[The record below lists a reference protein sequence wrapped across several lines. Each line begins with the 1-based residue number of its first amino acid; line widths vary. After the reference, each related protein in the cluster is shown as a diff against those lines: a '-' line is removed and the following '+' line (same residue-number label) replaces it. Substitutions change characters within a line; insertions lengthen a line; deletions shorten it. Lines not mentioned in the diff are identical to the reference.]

1 GVGDAGEREESGKRG
16 VLAHDSN
23 SKPQETTK
31 RRLQGRSL
39 EPFGLRGDPFLLQ
52 DRHRLDGL
60 RLGGAHVP
68 GLASCLSLTDQL
80 RSVTARSLGTRDRT
94 RSLCVLTARG
104 LRVLAATRRLNVL
117 TSTRGL
123 RVLATTRRL
132 NILAGTRQRPRRLNI
147 LRLGHLLEHRL
158 SLANLSRALRLR
170 IGDRRQR
177 REHRHAHDCCEE
189 SLHHLSPVPLVLL
202 TLPF

>member
-1 GVGDAGEREESGKRG
+1 
-16 VLAHDSN
+16 
-23 SKPQETTK
+23 

-80 RSVTARSLGTRDRT
+80 RSVTARSLCARDRT

-104 LRVLAATRRLNVL
+104 LCVLAAARRLGVL
-117 TSTRGL
+117 PTARGL
-123 RVLATTRRL
+123 RVLATARRL
-132 NILAGTRQRPRRLNI
+132 NIMAGAR
-147 LRLGHLLEHRL
+147 
-158 SLANLSRALRLR
+158 
-170 IGDRRQR
+170 
-177 REHRHAHDCCEE
+177 
-189 SLHHLSPVPLVLL
+189 
-202 TLPF
+202 

>member
-1 GVGDAGEREESGKRG
+1 GVGDAGEREESGQRG

-94 RSLCVLTARG
+94 RSLGVLTARG
-104 LRVLAATRRLNVL
+104 LRVLAATRRLNIL
-117 TSTRGL
+117 TTTRGWLNRPTGRLGVVTAARRL

-132 NILAGTRQRPRRLNI
+132 NILTTTRGLNILAAARRLGVLTTARGLRVLATARRLNI
-147 LRLGHLLEHRL
+147 LAGAR
-158 SLANLSRALRLR
+158 
-170 IGDRRQR
+170 
-177 REHRHAHDCCEE
+177 
-189 SLHHLSPVPLVLL
+189 
-202 TLPF
+202 